1 MTGQVVVEVVIDRV
15 LLMTSFFRF
24 QKALASWLLQW
35 HVAEVRNLEALLLL
49 SGKFAGPRGAVNT
62 LSQAR
67 RHSWGHS
74 QITRQLVNMRQRGP
88 SGRDEDHFLA
98 LMALND
104 VGAGQAAG
112 TNWGKPGIGIVHLQ
126 NYQS

>member
-1 MTGQVVVEVVIDRV
+1 
-15 LLMTSFFRF
+15 MTSFFRF

-35 HVAEVRNLEALLLL
+35 HVAEVRNLEALLLP
-49 SGKFAGPRGAVNT
+49 SGKFAGPRVAVNT

-104 VGAGQAAG
+104 AGAGKRQERIG
-112 TNWGKPGIGIVHLQ
+112 GSRELVLYICKITNLRALA
-126 NYQS
+126 